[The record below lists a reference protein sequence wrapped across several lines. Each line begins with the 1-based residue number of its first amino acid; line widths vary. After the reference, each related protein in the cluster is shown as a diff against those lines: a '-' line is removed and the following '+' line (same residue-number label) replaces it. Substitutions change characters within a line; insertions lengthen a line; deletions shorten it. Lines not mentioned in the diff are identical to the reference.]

1 MKFVTF
7 KRIFNEDPVPEQI
20 NPVLEYGLPVA
31 AEPGVVYR
39 AGSDD
44 FGSGSVGDEMDGDD
58 PAFPFF
64 MQSMEE
70 VGLMSRD
77 GSCLLPLA
85 VTGYSFP
92 DMNALI
98 SESSPQMMDD
108 LKRYACILEKEAE
121 NQKYKDSE
129 AGFRK
134 NESAGCGSKWPQD
147 MVQAVAEGILLVDE
161 DALLLS
167 PIPVPLQDVICL
179 GLNYTEHAEEAA
191 AFSSESFISKDR
203 YPVYFSKRVFHS
215 PGDGDPVP
223 AYEGIVDSL
232 DYEAELAVI
241 IGRDVKG
248 ASPKDVPGCIFGYTI
263 LNDFSARNLQTRHTQ
278 WYLGKSLD
286 GYTPMGPCI
295 VTADEFSFPP
305 ALAIRSTVNGEL
317 RQNSSTD
324 MLIFGIDRI
333 VSELSAAMTLR
344 AGTIISTGTPK
355 GVGMGF
361 HPPKFLKKGD
371 VVSCSIEGIGTL
383 TNVIS

>member
-1 MKFVTF
+1 MRFVTF

-44 FGSGSVGDEMDGDD
+44 FGSGSVGDEMDGDN

-121 NQKYKDSE
+121 NKKSTDSA

-147 MVQAVAEGILLVDE
+147 MVQAVAEGILL
-161 DALLLS
+161 
-167 PIPVPLQDVICL
+167 
-179 GLNYTEHAEEAA
+179 
-191 AFSSESFISKDR
+191 
-203 YPVYFSKRVFHS
+203 
-215 PGDGDPVP
+215 
-223 AYEGIVDSL
+223 
-232 DYEAELAVI
+232 
-241 IGRDVKG
+241 
-248 ASPKDVPGCIFGYTI
+248 
-263 LNDFSARNLQTRHTQ
+263 
-278 WYLGKSLD
+278 
-286 GYTPMGPCI
+286 
-295 VTADEFSFPP
+295 
-305 ALAIRSTVNGEL
+305 
-317 RQNSSTD
+317 
-324 MLIFGIDRI
+324 
-333 VSELSAAMTLR
+333 
-344 AGTIISTGTPK
+344 GT
-355 GVGMGF
+355 F
-361 HPPKFLKKGD
+361 
-371 VVSCSIEGIGTL
+371 CR
-383 TNVIS
+383 